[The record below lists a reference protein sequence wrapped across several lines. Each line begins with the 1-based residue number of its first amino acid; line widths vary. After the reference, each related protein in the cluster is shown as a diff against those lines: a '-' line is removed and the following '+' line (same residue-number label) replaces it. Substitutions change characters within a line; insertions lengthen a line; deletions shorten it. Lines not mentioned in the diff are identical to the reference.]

1 MANLL
6 ERSVMLTIG
15 LAAVMREVADSL
27 TDELVKRGEATTE
40 EGRKVFD
47 EAVDKARDEALSLRD
62 RFDSQVQRGYRDM
75 GIASSDQLE
84 EMQLKIA
91 QLEHRV
97 SLLEKEH
104 EARAGDECGAAAAE
118 RATAG

>member
-1 MANLL
+1 MANLI
-6 ERSVMLTIG
+6 ERSIMLTIG
-15 LAAVMREVADSL
+15 VAAVMREVADSL
-27 TDELVKRGEATTE
+27 TEELVKRGEATTQ
-40 EGRKVFD
+40 EGRQAFD
-47 EAVDKARDEALSLRD
+47 EAVDKAKDEARTLRD
-62 RFDSQVQRGYRDM
+62 RFDSQVQRGYRDV

-104 EARAGDECGAAAAE
+104 EAVAGDERGAASAE

>member
-1 MANLL
+1 MANFI

-15 LAAVMREVADSL
+15 VAAVMREIADSL
-27 TDELVKRGEATTE
+27 TEELVKRGEATTQ
-40 EGRKVFD
+40 EGRQVFD
-47 EAVDKARDEALSLRD
+47 EAVDKARDEARGLRD

-75 GIASSDQLE
+75 GIASSGQME

-104 EARAGDECGAAAAE
+104 EMAAGDENGGAPVN